1 MNWEV
6 WTMTSKTSF
15 YNPGL
20 LRRSLLKGAPLW
32 GLWLLL
38 WILAMPVYMLTRQD
52 LAPFELTQYLYS
64 FLTVIGTFGVF
75 FYGLAVAWLQ
85 FAWLYRTRSAYH
97 YASLP
102 IRRETQFVSRYL
114 SGLLFHLVPALAVTL
129 LTMAAGVVKG
139 ENVVVPALIFLA
151 CSTLM
156 FLFYYGLAVF
166 CAHLTGH
173 VAAMPV
179 LYLIANFFAPVLEY
193 VLLLV
198 ADALI
203 FGLSANQHLWP
214 LWLSPL
220 YYCLN
225 RNIFSVEWLY
235 EGAGKTVGYVFTG
248 WKPVL
253 LFGAAGLVLAILAF
267 LLFRRRRMESAGDVI
282 AVSWLKPVFRYG
294 VTLCCGL
301 TLGMIIA
308 TLILNSSQIHF
319 GTLLPCILFASVV
332 GFLAAEMLLE
342 KTIRVF
348 QKKNFLRLGGA
359 LVAMTLVLLACR
371 YDVFGFTRYVPEAD
385 GVVSVSLDGRQPVA
399 NSTIIEKTIALH
411 QEIVNHRHELENASD
426 SGLHYRIT
434 YYLRDGG
441 RVERY
446 YRLPVGDH
454 SDPDPSSLGYRMEV
468 LKNDPTVLLENYFF
482 TSDQIR
488 LDSISVEY
496 VSGEFGTYDQI
507 NMTPAQGENLLG
519 AMRKDVSLGTLG
531 KTGLLAEDG
540 VAGNVSV
547 YLQYTYQDGTWDR
560 GETLYVTP
568 EATHTLEALRELG
581 LPEEALQ

>member
-6 WTMTSKTSF
+6 WTMTSKTSCF
-15 YNPGL
+15 NSGL
-20 LRRSLLKGAPLW
+20 MRRSLLKGAPLW
-32 GLWLLL
+32 GLWLLFWL
-38 WILAMPVYMLTRQD
+38 LLLPVHLLTRQD
-52 LAPFELTQYLYS
+52 LVPFELTRYL
-64 FLTVIGTFGVF
+64 FDCLVVAGTFGVF

-102 IRRETQFVSRYL
+102 IRRETQFVSRFL
-114 SGLLFHLVPALAVTL
+114 AGLLFHLVPALAVTL
-129 LTMAAGVVKG
+129 LTMAAGAAKG

-179 LYLIANFFAPVLEY
+179 LYLIANFLAPVLEY

-225 RNIFSVEWLY
+225 RNVFSMEWLNR
-235 EGAGKTVGYVFTG
+235 GGVTIGYVFTG

-319 GTLLPCILFASVV
+319 GTLLVCILFASVV

-371 YDVFGFTRYVPEAD
+371 YDVFGFTRYVPKAD

-468 LKNDPTVLLENYFF
+468 LENDPTVLLENYFF

-496 VSGEFGTYDQI
+496 VSGEFGTYEQI

-519 AMRKDVSLGTLG
+519 AMRKDVSLGYLG

-568 EATHTLEALRELG
+568 EATHTLEVLKELG

>member
-1 MNWEV
+1 
-6 WTMTSKTSF
+6 MTSKTSCF
-15 YNPGL
+15 NSGL
-20 LRRSLLKGAPLW
+20 MRRSLLKGAPLW
-32 GLWLLL
+32 GLWLLFWL
-38 WILAMPVYMLTRQD
+38 LLLPVYLLTRQD
-52 LAPFELTQYLYS
+52 LVPFELTRYL
-64 FLTVIGTFGVF
+64 FNCLVVAGTFGVF
-75 FYGLAVAWLQ
+75 FYGLAVAWFQ
-85 FAWLYRTRSAYH
+85 FAWLYRTRTAYH

-102 IRRETQFVSRYL
+102 IRRETQFVSRFL
-114 SGLLFHLVPALAVTL
+114 AGLLFHLVPALAVTL
-129 LTMAAGVVKG
+129 LTMAAGAAKG

-179 LYLIANFFAPVLEY
+179 LYLIANFLAPVLEY

-225 RNIFSVEWLY
+225 RNIFSMEWLNR
-235 EGAGKTVGYVFTG
+235 GGVTVGYVFTG

-319 GTLLPCILFASVV
+319 GTLLVCILFAAIV

-371 YDVFGFTRYVPEAD
+371 YDVFGFTRYVPQAD
-385 GVVSVSLDGRQPVA
+385 EVVSVSLDGRQPIA

-411 QEIVNHRHELENASD
+411 QEIVANRHEVEENRGSFRA
-426 SGLHYRIT
+426 YRIT
-434 YYLRDGG
+434 YYLKDGG

-468 LKNDPTVLLENYFF
+468 LENDPTVLLENYFF

-488 LDSISVEY
+488 LDSVSVEY
-496 VSGEFGTYDQI
+496 YSREFNTYDQI
-507 NMTPAQGENLLG
+507 SLTAAQEETLVA

-531 KTGLLAEDG
+531 KTGFLAEDW

-547 YLQYTYQDGTWDR
+547 YLQYVCQDGTWDR

>member
-1 MNWEV
+1 
-6 WTMTSKTSF
+6 MTSKTSCF
-15 YNPGL
+15 NSGL
-20 LRRSLLKGAPLW
+20 MRRSLLKGAPLW
-32 GLWLLL
+32 GLWLLFWL
-38 WILAMPVYMLTRQD
+38 LLLPVHLLTRQD
-52 LAPFELTQYLYS
+52 LVPFELTRCL
-64 FLTVIGTFGVF
+64 FDCLVVAGTFGVF

-102 IRRETQFVSRYL
+102 IRRETQFVSRFL
-114 SGLLFHLVPALAVTL
+114 AGLLFHLVPALAVTL
-129 LTMAAGVVKG
+129 LTMAAGAAKG

-179 LYLIANFFAPVLEY
+179 LYLIANFLAPVLEY

-225 RNIFSVEWLY
+225 RNVFSMEWLNR
-235 EGAGKTVGYVFTG
+235 GGVTIGYVFTG

-253 LFGAAGLVLAILAF
+253 LFGAAGLALAILAF

-348 QKKNFLRLGGA
+348 QKKNLLRLGGA

-371 YDVFGFTRYVPEAD
+371 YDVFGFTRYVPKAD
-385 GVVSVSLDGRQPVA
+385 EVVSVSLDGGKAVA
-399 NSTIIEKTIALH
+399 NSTVIEKTIALH
-411 QEIVNHRHELENASD
+411 QEIVANRHEVEENRGSFRA
-426 SGLHYRIT
+426 YRIT
-434 YYLRDGG
+434 YYLKDGG

-446 YRLPVGDH
+446 CRLPVGDY

-468 LKNDPTVLLENYFF
+468 LENDPTVLLENYFF

-488 LDSISVEY
+488 LDSVSVEY
-496 VSGEFGTYDQI
+496 YSREFNTYDQI
-507 NMTPAQGENLLG
+507 SLTAAQEETLVA

-531 KTGLLAEDG
+531 KTGFLAEDG

-560 GETLYVTP
+560 GETLYITP
-568 EATHTLEALRELG
+568 EATHTLEVLKELG

>member
-6 WTMTSKTSF
+6 WTMTSKTSCF
-15 YNPGL
+15 NSGL
-20 LRRSLLKGAPLW
+20 MRRSLLKGAPLW
-32 GLWLLL
+32 GLWLLFWL
-38 WILAMPVYMLTRQD
+38 LLLPVHLLTRQD
-52 LAPFELTQYLYS
+52 LVPFELTRYL
-64 FLTVIGTFGVF
+64 FDCLVVAGTFGVF

-114 SGLLFHLVPALAVTL
+114 AGLLFHVGPALVVTL
-129 LTMAAGVVKG
+129 LTMAAGAAKG
-139 ENVVVPALIFLA
+139 ENVVIPALVFLA
-151 CSTLM
+151 VSTL
-156 FLFYYGLAVF
+156 LYVFYYGLAVF

-179 LYLIANFFAPVLEY
+179 LYLIANFLAPVLEY

-225 RNIFSVEWLY
+225 RNVFSMEWLNR
-235 EGAGKTVGYVFTG
+235 GGVTIGYVFTG

-319 GTLLPCILFASVV
+319 GTLLVCILFAAIV

>member
-38 WILAMPVYMLTRQD
+38 WLLAMPVYMLTRQD
-52 LAPFELTQYLYS
+52 LAPYELTQYLYS
-64 FLTVIGTFGVF
+64 FLAVIGTFGVF

-114 SGLLFHLVPALAVTL
+114 AGLLFHLVPALAVTL
-129 LTMAAGVVKG
+129 LTMAAGAAKG

-179 LYLIANFFAPVLEY
+179 LYLIANFLAPVLEG

-225 RNIFSVEWLY
+225 RNVFSMEWLNR
-235 EGAGKTVGYVFTG
+235 GGVTIGYVFTG

-319 GTLLPCILFASVV
+319 GTLLVCILFAAIV

-371 YDVFGFTRYVPEAD
+371 YDVFGFTRYVPQAD
-385 GVVSVSLDGRQPVA
+385 EVVSVSLDGGKAVA
-399 NSTIIEKTIALH
+399 NSTVIEKTIALH
-411 QEIVNHRHELENASD
+411 QEIVANRHEVEENRGSFRA
-426 SGLHYRIT
+426 YRIT
-434 YYLRDGG
+434 YYLKDGG

-446 YRLPVGDH
+446 YRLPVGDY

-468 LKNDPTVLLENYFF
+468 LENDPTVLLENYFF

-488 LDSISVEY
+488 LDSVSVEY
-496 VSGEFGTYDQI
+496 YSREFNTYDQI
-507 NMTPAQGENLLG
+507 SLTAAQEETLVA

-531 KTGLLAEDG
+531 KTGFLAEDG

>member
-1 MNWEV
+1 
-6 WTMTSKTSF
+6 MTSKTSF
-15 YNPGL
+15 FNAGL

-32 GLWLLL
+32 GLWLLFWL
-38 WILAMPVYMLTRQD
+38 LLLPVYLLNRQD
-52 LAPFELTQYLYS
+52 LVPFELTRYL
-64 FLTVIGTFGVF
+64 FDCLVVAGTFGVF
-75 FYGLAVAWLQ
+75 FYGLAVAWFQ

-102 IRRETQFVSRYL
+102 IRRETQFVSRFL
-114 SGLLFHLVPALAVTL
+114 AGLLFHLGPALVVTL
-129 LTMAAGVVKG
+129 LTMAAGAAKG

-179 LYLIANFFAPVLEY
+179 LYLIANFLAPVLEY

-225 RNIFSVEWLY
+225 RNVFSMEWLNR
-235 EGAGKTVGYVFTG
+235 GGVTIGYVFTG

-319 GTLLPCILFASVV
+319 GTLLVCILFASVV

-348 QKKNFLRLGGA
+348 CKKNFLRLGGA
-359 LVAMTLVLLACR
+359 LVAMTLLLLACR
-371 YDVFGFTRYVPEAD
+371 YDVFGFTRYVPKAD
-385 GVVSVSLDGRQPVA
+385 GVVSVSLDGGKAVA

-411 QEIVNHRHELENASD
+411 QEIVANRHEVEENRGSFRA
-426 SGLHYRIT
+426 YRIT
-434 YYLRDGG
+434 YYLKDGG

-446 YRLPVGDH
+446 YRLPVGDY
-454 SDPDPSSLGYRMEV
+454 SDPDPSSLGYRVEV
-468 LKNDPTVLLENYFF
+468 LENDPTVLLENYFF

-488 LDSISVEY
+488 LDSVSVEY
-496 VSGEFGTYDQI
+496 YSREFNTYDQI
-507 NMTPAQGENLLG
+507 SLTAAQEETLVA

-531 KTGLLAEDG
+531 KTGFLAEDW

-547 YLQYTYQDGTWDR
+547 YLQYVYQDGTWDR

>member
-1 MNWEV
+1 
-6 WTMTSKTSF
+6 MTSKTSCF
-15 YNPGL
+15 NSGL
-20 LRRSLLKGAPLW
+20 MRRSLLKGAPLW
-32 GLWLLL
+32 GLWLLFWL
-38 WILAMPVYMLTRQD
+38 LLLPVYLLTRQD
-52 LAPFELTQYLYS
+52 LVPFELTRYL
-64 FLTVIGTFGVF
+64 FDCLVVAGTFGVF

-139 ENVVVPALIFLA
+139 ENVVLPALIFLA

-156 FLFYYGLAVF
+156 FLFYYSLAVF

>member
-1 MNWEV
+1 
-6 WTMTSKTSF
+6 MTSKTSCF
-15 YNPGL
+15 NSGL
-20 LRRSLLKGAPLW
+20 MRRSLLKGAPLW
-32 GLWLLL
+32 GLWLLG
-38 WILAMPVYMLTRQD
+38 WILILPVYMLTRQN
-52 LAPFELTQYLYS
+52 LAAFELTRHIYDG
-64 FLTVIGTFGVF
+64 LTLADTFGVF

-139 ENVVVPALIFLA
+139 ENVVLPALIFLA

-179 LYLIANFFAPVLEY
+179 LYLIANFLAPVLEY

-319 GTLLPCILFASVV
+319 GTLLVCILFASVV

-371 YDVFGFTRYVPEAD
+371 YDIFGFTRYVPQAD

-468 LKNDPTVLLENYFF
+468 LENDPTVLLENYFF

-488 LDSISVEY
+488 LDSVSVEY
-496 VSGEFGTYDQI
+496 YSGEFDTYDQI
-507 NMTPAQGENLLG
+507 SLTAAQEETLVA

-547 YLQYTYQDGTWDR
+547 YLQYVCQDGTWDR

-568 EATHTLEALRELG
+568 EATHTLEALRALG

>member
-1 MNWEV
+1 
-6 WTMTSKTSF
+6 MTSKTSCF
-15 YNPGL
+15 NSSL

-32 GLWLLL
+32 GLWLLFWL
-38 WILAMPVYMLTRQD
+38 LLLPVYLLTRQD
-52 LAPFELTQYLYS
+52 LVPFELTRYL
-64 FLTVIGTFGVF
+64 FDCLVVAGTFGVF

-114 SGLLFHLVPALAVTL
+114 AGLLFHLLPALAVTL

-139 ENVVVPALIFLA
+139 ENVVLPALIFLA

-179 LYLIANFFAPVLEY
+179 LYLIANFLAPVLEY

-198 ADALI
+198 ANALL
-203 FGLSANQHLWP
+203 FGLSVSQHLWP

-225 RNIFSVEWLY
+225 RNIFSVEWLNRGG
-235 EGAGKTVGYVFTG
+235 ETIGYVFTG

-253 LFGAAGLVLAILAF
+253 LFGAAGLVLAVLAF

-348 QKKNFLRLGGA
+348 QKKNFLRLGCA
-359 LVAMTLVLLACR
+359 LVAMTLLLLACR
-371 YDVFGFTRYVPEAD
+371 YDVFGFTRYVPQAD
-385 GVVSVSLDGRQPVA
+385 EVVSVSLDGGKAVA

-411 QEIVNHRHELENASD
+411 QEIVANRHEVEENRGSFRA
-426 SGLHYRIT
+426 YRIT
-434 YYLRDGG
+434 YYLKDGG

-446 YRLPVGDH
+446 YRLPVGDY

-468 LKNDPTVLLENYFF
+468 LVNDPVVLLENYFF

-496 VSGEFGTYDQI
+496 ASGEFGTYEQI
-507 NMTPAQGENLLG
+507 NMTPAQGENLLE
-519 AMRKDVSLGTLG
+519 AMRKDVSLGYLG

>member
-1 MNWEV
+1 
-6 WTMTSKTSF
+6 MTSKTSCF
-15 YNPGL
+15 NSGL
-20 LRRSLLKGAPLW
+20 MRRSLLKGAPLW
-32 GLWLLL
+32 GLWLLFWL
-38 WILAMPVYMLTRQD
+38 LLLPVYLLTRQD
-52 LAPFELTQYLYS
+52 LGSFELTRYLYNC
-64 FLTVIGTFGVF
+64 LAVAGTFGAF

-114 SGLLFHLVPALAVTL
+114 AGLLFHLGPALAVTL
-129 LTMAAGVVKG
+129 LTMAAGAAKG
-139 ENVVVPALIFLA
+139 ENVVLPALIFLA

-179 LYLIANFFAPVLEY
+179 LYLIANFLAPVLEY

-225 RNIFSVEWLY
+225 RNVFSMEWLNR
-235 EGAGKTVGYVFTG
+235 GGVTIGYVFTG

-319 GTLLPCILFASVV
+319 GTLLVCILFATIV

-348 QKKNFLRLGGA
+348 CKKNFLRLGGA

-371 YDVFGFTRYVPEAD
+371 YDVFGFTRYVPQAD

-411 QEIVNHRHELENASD
+411 QEIVANRHEVEENRGSFRA
-426 SGLHYRIT
+426 YRIT
-434 YYLRDGG
+434 YYLKDGG

-446 YRLPVGDH
+446 YRLPVGDY

-468 LKNDPTVLLENYFF
+468 LENDPTVLLENYFF

-488 LDSISVEY
+488 LDSVSVEY
-496 VSGEFGTYDQI
+496 YSGEFDTYDQI
-507 NMTPAQGENLLG
+507 SLTAAQEETLVA

-531 KTGLLAEDG
+531 KTGFLAEDG

-568 EATHTLEALRELG
+568 EAVHTLEALRELG

>member
-1 MNWEV
+1 
-6 WTMTSKTSF
+6 MTSKTSCF
-15 YNPGL
+15 NSGL
-20 LRRSLLKGAPLW
+20 MRRSLLKGAPLW
-32 GLWLLL
+32 GLWLLFWL
-38 WILAMPVYMLTRQD
+38 LLLPVHLLTRQD
-52 LAPFELTQYLYS
+52 LVPFELTRYL
-64 FLTVIGTFGVF
+64 FDCLVVAGTFGVF

-102 IRRETQFVSRYL
+102 IRRETQFVSRFL
-114 SGLLFHLVPALAVTL
+114 AGLLFHLVPALAVTL
-129 LTMAAGVVKG
+129 LTMAAGAAKG

-179 LYLIANFFAPVLEY
+179 LYLIANFLAPVLEY

-225 RNIFSVEWLY
+225 RNVFSMEWLNR
-235 EGAGKTVGYVFTG
+235 GGVTIGYVFTG

-319 GTLLPCILFASVV
+319 GTLLVCILFAAIV

-371 YDVFGFTRYVPEAD
+371 YDVFGFTRYVPKAD
-385 GVVSVSLDGRQPVA
+385 GVVSVSLDGGKAVA

-411 QEIVNHRHELENASD
+411 QEIVANRHEVEENRGSFRA
-426 SGLHYRIT
+426 YRIT
-434 YYLRDGG
+434 YYLKDGG

-446 YRLPVGDH
+446 YRLPVGDY

-468 LKNDPTVLLENYFF
+468 LENDPTVLLENYFF

-488 LDSISVEY
+488 LDSVSVEY
-496 VSGEFGTYDQI
+496 YSREFNTYDQI
-507 NMTPAQGENLLG
+507 SLTAAQEETLVA

-531 KTGLLAEDG
+531 KTGFLAEDG

-568 EATHTLEALRELG
+568 EAVHTLEVLKELG

>member
-1 MNWEV
+1 
-6 WTMTSKTSF
+6 MTSKTSF

-32 GLWLLL
+32 GLWLLFWL
-38 WILAMPVYMLTRQD
+38 LLLPVYLLTRQD
-52 LAPFELTQYLYS
+52 LVPFELTRYL
-64 FLTVIGTFGVF
+64 FDCLVVAGTFGVF

-129 LTMAAGVVKG
+129 LTMAAGAAKG
-139 ENVVVPALIFLA
+139 ENVVLPALIFLA

-179 LYLIANFFAPVLEY
+179 LYLIANFLAPVLEY

-225 RNIFSVEWLY
+225 RNVFSMEWLNR
-235 EGAGKTVGYVFTG
+235 GGVTIGYVFTG

-253 LFGAAGLVLAILAF
+253 LFGAAGLALAILAF

-348 QKKNFLRLGGA
+348 QKKNLLRLGGA

-371 YDVFGFTRYVPEAD
+371 YDVFGFTRYVPKAD
-385 GVVSVSLDGRQPVA
+385 EVVSVSLDGGKAVA
-399 NSTIIEKTIALH
+399 NSTVIEKTIALH
-411 QEIVNHRHELENASD
+411 QEIVANRHEVEENRGSFRA
-426 SGLHYRIT
+426 YRIT
-434 YYLRDGG
+434 YYLKDGG

-446 YRLPVGDH
+446 YRLPVGDY

-468 LKNDPTVLLENYFF
+468 LENDPTVLLENYFF

-488 LDSISVEY
+488 LDSVSVEY
-496 VSGEFGTYDQI
+496 YSREFNTYDQI
-507 NMTPAQGENLLG
+507 SLTAAQEETLVA

-531 KTGLLAEDG
+531 KNGFLAEDG

-547 YLQYTYQDGTWDR
+547 YLQYVYQDGTWDR

>member
-1 MNWEV
+1 
-6 WTMTSKTSF
+6 MTSKTSCF
-15 YNPGL
+15 NSGL

-32 GLWLLL
+32 GLWLLFWL
-38 WILAMPVYMLTRQD
+38 LLLPVYLLTRQD
-52 LAPFELTQYLYS
+52 LVPFELTRYL
-64 FLTVIGTFGVF
+64 FDCLVVAGTFGVF
-75 FYGLAVAWLQ
+75 FYGLAVAWFQ

-102 IRRETQFVSRYL
+102 IRRETQFVSRFL
-114 SGLLFHLVPALAVTL
+114 AGLLFHLVPALAVTL
-129 LTMAAGVVKG
+129 LTMAAGAAKG

-179 LYLIANFFAPVLEY
+179 LYLIANFLAPVLEY

-225 RNIFSVEWLY
+225 RNVFSMEWLNR
-235 EGAGKTVGYVFTG
+235 GGVTIGYVFTG

-319 GTLLPCILFASVV
+319 GTLLVCILFASVV

-385 GVVSVSLDGRQPVA
+385 EVVSVSLDGGKPVA
-399 NSTIIEKTIALH
+399 NSTVIEKTIALH
-411 QEIVNHRHELENASD
+411 QEIVANRHEVEENRGSFRA
-426 SGLHYRIT
+426 YRIT
-434 YYLRDGG
+434 YYLKDGG

-446 YRLPVGDH
+446 YRLPVGDY
-454 SDPDPSSLGYRMEV
+454 SDLDPSSLGYRMEV
-468 LKNDPTVLLENYFF
+468 LENDPTVLLENYFF

-488 LDSISVEY
+488 LDSVSVEY
-496 VSGEFGTYDQI
+496 YSGEFDTYDQI
-507 NMTPAQGENLLG
+507 SLTAAQEETLVA

-547 YLQYTYQDGTWDR
+547 YLQYVCQDGTWDR

>member
-6 WTMTSKTSF
+6 WTMTSKTSCF
-15 YNPGL
+15 NSGL
-20 LRRSLLKGAPLW
+20 MRRSLLKGAPLW
-32 GLWLLL
+32 GLWLLFWL
-38 WILAMPVYMLTRQD
+38 LLLPVYLLTRQD
-52 LAPFELTQYLYS
+52 LVPFELTRYL
-64 FLTVIGTFGVF
+64 FDCLVVAGTFGVF
-75 FYGLAVAWLQ
+75 FYGLAVAWFQ

-129 LTMAAGVVKG
+129 LTMAAGAAKG
-139 ENVVVPALIFLA
+139 ENVVLPALIFLT

-179 LYLIANFFAPVLEY
+179 FYLIANFLAPVLEY

-225 RNIFSVEWLY
+225 RNVFSMEWLNR
-235 EGAGKTVGYVFTG
+235 GGVTIGYVFTG

-385 GVVSVSLDGRQPVA
+385 EVVSVSLDGRQPVA

-468 LKNDPTVLLENYFF
+468 LENDPTVLLENYFF

-496 VSGEFGTYDQI
+496 VSGEFGTYEQI
-507 NMTPAQGENLLG
+507 NMTPAQGEELLE

-560 GETLYVTP
+560 GETLYITP
-568 EATHTLEALRELG
+568 EAVHTLEVLRELG

>member
-1 MNWEV
+1 
-6 WTMTSKTSF
+6 MTSKTSCF
-15 YNPGL
+15 NSGL
-20 LRRSLLKGAPLW
+20 MRRSLLKGAPLW
-32 GLWLLL
+32 GLWLLFWL
-38 WILAMPVYMLTRQD
+38 LLLPVHLLTRQD
-52 LAPFELTQYLYS
+52 LVPFELTRYL
-64 FLTVIGTFGVF
+64 FDCLVVAGTFGVF

-102 IRRETQFVSRYL
+102 IRRETQFVSRFL
-114 SGLLFHLVPALAVTL
+114 AGLLFHLVPALAVTL
-129 LTMAAGVVKG
+129 LTMAAGAAKG

-179 LYLIANFFAPVLEY
+179 LYLIANFLAPVLEY

-225 RNIFSVEWLY
+225 RNVFSMEWLNR
-235 EGAGKTVGYVFTG
+235 GGVTIGYVFTG

-319 GTLLPCILFASVV
+319 GTLLVCILFAAIM

-371 YDVFGFTRYVPEAD
+371 YDVFGFTRYVPKAD
-385 GVVSVSLDGRQPVA
+385 EVVSVSLDGGKAVA
-399 NSTIIEKTIALH
+399 NSTVIEKTIALH
-411 QEIVNHRHELENASD
+411 QEIVANRHEVEENRGSFRA
-426 SGLHYRIT
+426 YRIT
-434 YYLRDGG
+434 YYLKDGG

-446 YRLPVGDH
+446 YRLPVGDY
-454 SDPDPSSLGYRMEV
+454 SDPDPSSLGYRVEV
-468 LKNDPTVLLENYFF
+468 LENDPTVLLENYFF

-488 LDSISVEY
+488 LDSVSVEY
-496 VSGEFGTYDQI
+496 YSREFNTYDQI
-507 NMTPAQGENLLG
+507 SLTAAQEETLVA

-531 KTGLLAEDG
+531 KTGFLAEDW

-547 YLQYTYQDGTWDR
+547 YLQYVCQDGTWDR

-568 EATHTLEALRELG
+568 EATHTLEVLKELG

>member
-6 WTMTSKTSF
+6 WTMTSKTSCF
-15 YNPGL
+15 NSGL
-20 LRRSLLKGAPLW
+20 MRRSLLKGAPLW
-32 GLWLLL
+32 GLWLLFWL
-38 WILAMPVYMLTRQD
+38 LLLPVHLLTRQD
-52 LAPFELTQYLYS
+52 LVPFELTRYL
-64 FLTVIGTFGVF
+64 FDCLVVAGTFGVF

-129 LTMAAGVVKG
+129 LTMAAGAAKG

-156 FLFYYGLAVF
+156 FLFYYSLAVF

-179 LYLIANFFAPVLEY
+179 LYLIANFLAPVLEY

-225 RNIFSVEWLY
+225 RNVFSMEWLNR
-235 EGAGKTVGYVFTG
+235 GGVTIGYVFTG

-319 GTLLPCILFASVV
+319 GTLLVCILFASVV

-371 YDVFGFTRYVPEAD
+371 YDVFGFTRYVPQAD

-399 NSTIIEKTIALH
+399 NSTVIEKTIALH

>member
-1 MNWEV
+1 
-6 WTMTSKTSF
+6 MTSKTSCF
-15 YNPGL
+15 NSGL
-20 LRRSLLKGAPLW
+20 MRRSLLKGAPLW
-32 GLWLLL
+32 GLWLLFWL
-38 WILAMPVYMLTRQD
+38 LLLPVHLLTRQD
-52 LAPFELTQYLYS
+52 LVPFELTRYL
-64 FLTVIGTFGVF
+64 FDCLVVAGTFGVF

-102 IRRETQFVSRYL
+102 IRRETQFVSRFL
-114 SGLLFHLVPALAVTL
+114 AGLLFHLVPALAVTL
-129 LTMAAGVVKG
+129 LTMAAGAAKG

-179 LYLIANFFAPVLEY
+179 LYLIANFLAPVLEY

-225 RNIFSVEWLY
+225 RNVFSMEWLNR
-235 EGAGKTVGYVFTG
+235 GGVTIGYVFTG

-319 GTLLPCILFASVV
+319 GTLLVCILFASVV

-348 QKKNFLRLGGA
+348 CKKNFLRLGGA
-359 LVAMTLVLLACR
+359 LVAMTLLLLACR
-371 YDVFGFTRYVPEAD
+371 YDVFGFTRYVPKAD
-385 GVVSVSLDGRQPVA
+385 EVVSVSLDGRQPIA

-411 QEIVNHRHELENASD
+411 QEIVANRHEVEENRGSFRA
-426 SGLHYRIT
+426 YRIT
-434 YYLRDGG
+434 YYLKDGG

-446 YRLPVGDH
+446 CRLPVGDY

-468 LKNDPTVLLENYFF
+468 LENDPTVLLENYFF

-488 LDSISVEY
+488 LDSVSVEY
-496 VSGEFGTYDQI
+496 YSREFNTYDQI
-507 NMTPAQGENLLG
+507 SLTAAQEETLVA

-531 KTGLLAEDG
+531 KTGFLAEDG

-560 GETLYVTP
+560 GETLYITP
-568 EATHTLEALRELG
+568 EATHTLEVLKELG

>member
-1 MNWEV
+1 
-6 WTMTSKTSF
+6 MTSKTSCF
-15 YNPGL
+15 NPGL
-20 LRRSLLKGAPLW
+20 MRRSLLKGAPLW
-32 GLWLLL
+32 GLWLLFWL
-38 WILAMPVYMLTRQD
+38 LLLPVYLLTRQD
-52 LAPFELTQYLYS
+52 LVPFELTRYL
-64 FLTVIGTFGVF
+64 FDCLVVAGTFGVF
-75 FYGLAVAWLQ
+75 FYGLAVAWFQ

-114 SGLLFHLVPALAVTL
+114 AGLLFHLGPALVVTL
-129 LTMAAGVVKG
+129 LTMAAGAAKG

-179 LYLIANFFAPVLEY
+179 LYLIANFLAPVLEY

-198 ADALI
+198 ANVLL

-225 RNIFSVEWLY
+225 RNVFSMEWLNR
-235 EGAGKTVGYVFTG
+235 GGVTIGYVFTG

-319 GTLLPCILFASVV
+319 GTLLVCILFASVV

-348 QKKNFLRLGGA
+348 CKKNFLRLGGA
-359 LVAMTLVLLACR
+359 LVAMTLLLLACR
-371 YDVFGFTRYVPEAD
+371 YDVFGFTRYVPKAD
-385 GVVSVSLDGRQPVA
+385 EVVSVSLDGGKAVA
-399 NSTIIEKTIALH
+399 NSTVIEKTIALH
-411 QEIVNHRHELENASD
+411 QEIVANRHEVEENRGSFRA
-426 SGLHYRIT
+426 YRIT
-434 YYLRDGG
+434 YYLKDGG

-446 YRLPVGDH
+446 YRLPVGDY
-454 SDPDPSSLGYRMEV
+454 SDPDPSSLGYRVEV
-468 LKNDPTVLLENYFF
+468 LENDPTVLLENYFF

-488 LDSISVEY
+488 LDSVSVEY
-496 VSGEFGTYDQI
+496 YSREFNTYDQI
-507 NMTPAQGENLLG
+507 SLTAAQEETLVA

-531 KTGLLAEDG
+531 KTGFLAEDG

>member
-6 WTMTSKTSF
+6 WTMTSKTSCF
-15 YNPGL
+15 NSGL
-20 LRRSLLKGAPLW
+20 MRRSLLKGAPLW
-32 GLWLLL
+32 GLWLLFWL
-38 WILAMPVYMLTRQD
+38 LLLPVYLLTRQA
-52 LAPFELTQYLYS
+52 LAPFELTRYL
-64 FLTVIGTFGVF
+64 FDCLVVAGTFGVF
-75 FYGLAVAWLQ
+75 FYGLAVAWFQ

-102 IRRETQFVSRYL
+102 IRRETQFVSRFL
-114 SGLLFHLVPALAVTL
+114 AGLLFHLVPALAVTL
-129 LTMAAGVVKG
+129 LTMAAGAAKG

-179 LYLIANFFAPVLEY
+179 LYLIANFLAPVLEY

-225 RNIFSVEWLY
+225 RNVFSMEWLNR
-235 EGAGKTVGYVFTG
+235 GGVTIGYVFTG

>member
-1 MNWEV
+1 
-6 WTMTSKTSF
+6 MTSKTSCF
-15 YNPGL
+15 NSGL
-20 LRRSLLKGAPLW
+20 MRRSLLKGAPLW
-32 GLWLLL
+32 GLWLLFWL
-38 WILAMPVYMLTRQD
+38 LLLPVHLLTRQD
-52 LAPFELTQYLYS
+52 LVPFELTRYL
-64 FLTVIGTFGVF
+64 FDCLVVAGTFGVF

-102 IRRETQFVSRYL
+102 IRRETQFVSRFL
-114 SGLLFHLVPALAVTL
+114 AGLLFHLVPALAVTL
-129 LTMAAGVVKG
+129 LTMAAGAAKG

-179 LYLIANFFAPVLEY
+179 LYLIANFLAPVLEY

-225 RNIFSVEWLY
+225 RNVFSMEWLNR
-235 EGAGKTVGYVFTG
+235 GGVTIGYVFTG

-253 LFGAAGLVLAILAF
+253 LFGAAGLALAILAF

-348 QKKNFLRLGGA
+348 QKKNLLRLGGA

-371 YDVFGFTRYVPEAD
+371 YDVFGFTRYVPKAD
-385 GVVSVSLDGRQPVA
+385 EVVSVSLDGGKAVA
-399 NSTIIEKTIALH
+399 NSTVIEKTIALH
-411 QEIVNHRHELENASD
+411 QEIVANRHEVEENRGSFRA
-426 SGLHYRIT
+426 YRIT
-434 YYLRDGG
+434 YYLKDGG

-446 YRLPVGDH
+446 YRLPVGDY

-468 LKNDPTVLLENYFF
+468 LENDPTVLLENYFF

-488 LDSISVEY
+488 LDSVSVEY
-496 VSGEFGTYDQI
+496 YSREFNTYDQI
-507 NMTPAQGENLLG
+507 SLTAAQEETLVA

-531 KTGLLAEDG
+531 KTGFLAEDG

>member
-1 MNWEV
+1 
-6 WTMTSKTSF
+6 MTSKTSF

-38 WILAMPVYMLTRQD
+38 WLLAMPVYMLTRQD
-52 LAPFELTQYLYS
+52 LAPYELTQYLYS
-64 FLTVIGTFGVF
+64 FLAVIGTFGVF

-114 SGLLFHLVPALAVTL
+114 AGLLFHLVPALAVTL
-129 LTMAAGVVKG
+129 LTMAAGAAKG

-179 LYLIANFFAPVLEY
+179 LYLIANFLAPVLEG

-225 RNIFSVEWLY
+225 RNVFSMEWLNR
-235 EGAGKTVGYVFTG
+235 GGVTIGYVFTG

-319 GTLLPCILFASVV
+319 GTLLVCILFAAIV

-371 YDVFGFTRYVPEAD
+371 YDVFGFTRYVPQAD
-385 GVVSVSLDGRQPVA
+385 EVVSVSLDGGKAVA
-399 NSTIIEKTIALH
+399 NSTVIEKTIALH
-411 QEIVNHRHELENASD
+411 QEIVANRHEVEENRGSFRA
-426 SGLHYRIT
+426 YRIT
-434 YYLRDGG
+434 YYLKDGG

-446 YRLPVGDH
+446 YRLPVGDY

-468 LKNDPTVLLENYFF
+468 LENDPTVLLENYFF

-488 LDSISVEY
+488 LDSVSVEY
-496 VSGEFGTYDQI
+496 YSREFNTYDQI
-507 NMTPAQGENLLG
+507 SLTAAQEETLVA

-531 KTGLLAEDG
+531 KTGFLAEDG

>member
-1 MNWEV
+1 
-6 WTMTSKTSF
+6 MTSKTSCF
-15 YNPGL
+15 NSGL

-32 GLWLLL
+32 GLWLLFWL
-38 WILAMPVYMLTRQD
+38 LAMPVYMLTRQA

-64 FLTVIGTFGVF
+64 FLAVIGTFGVF
-75 FYGLAVAWLQ
+75 FYGLAVAWFQ

-102 IRRETQFVSRYL
+102 IRRETQFVSRFL
-114 SGLLFHLVPALAVTL
+114 AGLLFHLGPALVVTL
-129 LTMAAGVVKG
+129 LTMAAGAAKG
-139 ENVVVPALIFLA
+139 ENVVLPALIFLA

-179 LYLIANFFAPVLEY
+179 LYLIANFLAPVLEE

-198 ADALI
+198 ANALL
-203 FGLSANQHLWP
+203 FGLSASQHLWP

-319 GTLLPCILFASVV
+319 GTLLVCILFASVV

-385 GVVSVSLDGRQPVA
+385 EVVSVSLDGGKAVA
-399 NSTIIEKTIALH
+399 NSTVIEKTIALH
-411 QEIVNHRHELENASD
+411 QEIVANRHEVEENRGSFRA
-426 SGLHYRIT
+426 YRIT
-434 YYLRDGG
+434 YYLKDGG

-446 YRLPVGDH
+446 YRLPVGDY

-468 LKNDPTVLLENYFF
+468 LENDPTVLLENYFF

-488 LDSISVEY
+488 LDSVSVEY
-496 VSGEFGTYDQI
+496 YSREFNTYDQI
-507 NMTPAQGENLLG
+507 SLTAAQEETLVA

-531 KTGLLAEDG
+531 KIGFLAEDW
-540 VAGNVSV
+540 VAGNVCIHLRHAS
-547 YLQYTYQDGTWDR
+547 QDGTWDQV
-560 GETLYVTP
+560 ETLYVTP

>member
-1 MNWEV
+1 
-6 WTMTSKTSF
+6 MTSKTSCF
-15 YNPGL
+15 NSGL
-20 LRRSLLKGAPLW
+20 MRRSLLKGAPLW
-32 GLWLLL
+32 GLWLLFWL
-38 WILAMPVYMLTRQD
+38 LLLPVHLLTRQD
-52 LAPFELTQYLYS
+52 LVPFELTRYL
-64 FLTVIGTFGVF
+64 FDCLVVAGTFGVF

-102 IRRETQFVSRYL
+102 IRRETQFVSRFL
-114 SGLLFHLVPALAVTL
+114 AGLLFHLVPALAVTL

-139 ENVVVPALIFLA
+139 ENVVLPALIFLA

-179 LYLIANFFAPVLEY
+179 LYLIANFLAPVLEY

-225 RNIFSVEWLY
+225 RNAFSMEWLNR
-235 EGAGKTVGYVFTG
+235 GGVTIGYVFTG

-319 GTLLPCILFASVV
+319 GTLLVCILFAAIV

-385 GVVSVSLDGRQPVA
+385 EVVSVSLDGGKAVA

-411 QEIVNHRHELENASD
+411 QEIVANRHEVEENRGSFRA
-426 SGLHYRIT
+426 YRIT
-434 YYLRDGG
+434 YYLKDGG

-446 YRLPVGDH
+446 CRLPVGDY

-468 LKNDPTVLLENYFF
+468 LENDPTVLLENYFF

-488 LDSISVEY
+488 LDSVSVEY
-496 VSGEFGTYDQI
+496 YSREFNTYDQI
-507 NMTPAQGENLLG
+507 SLTAAQEETLVA

-531 KTGLLAEDG
+531 KTGFLAEDG

-560 GETLYVTP
+560 GETLYITP
-568 EATHTLEALRELG
+568 EATHTLEVLKELG

>member
-1 MNWEV
+1 
-6 WTMTSKTSF
+6 MTSKTSCF
-15 YNPGL
+15 NSGL
-20 LRRSLLKGAPLW
+20 MRRSLLKGAPLW
-32 GLWLLL
+32 GLWLLFWL
-38 WILAMPVYMLTRQD
+38 LLLPVYLLTRQD
-52 LAPFELTQYLYS
+52 LVPFELTRYL
-64 FLTVIGTFGVF
+64 FDCLVVAGTFGVF

-102 IRRETQFVSRYL
+102 IRRETQFVSRFL
-114 SGLLFHLVPALAVTL
+114 AGLLFHLVPALAVTL

-139 ENVVVPALIFLA
+139 ENVVLPALIFLA

-156 FLFYYGLAVF
+156 FLFYYSLAVF

-547 YLQYTYQDGTWDR
+547 YLQYTYKDGTWDR

>member
-1 MNWEV
+1 
-6 WTMTSKTSF
+6 MTSKTSCF
-15 YNPGL
+15 NSGL

-32 GLWLLL
+32 GLWLLFWL
-38 WILAMPVYMLTRQD
+38 LLLPVYLLTRQD
-52 LAPFELTQYLYS
+52 LVPFELTRYL
-64 FLTVIGTFGVF
+64 FDCLVVAGTFGVF
-75 FYGLAVAWLQ
+75 FYGLAVAWFQ

-102 IRRETQFVSRYL
+102 IRRETQFVSRFL
-114 SGLLFHLVPALAVTL
+114 AGLLFHLGPALAVTL
-129 LTMAAGVVKG
+129 LTMAAGAAKG

-179 LYLIANFFAPVLEY
+179 LYLIANFLAPVLEY

-225 RNIFSVEWLY
+225 RNVFSMEWLNR
-235 EGAGKTVGYVFTG
+235 GGVTIGYVFTG

-319 GTLLPCILFASVV
+319 GTLLVCILFAAIV

-371 YDVFGFTRYVPEAD
+371 YDVFGFTRYVPQAD
-385 GVVSVSLDGRQPVA
+385 EVVSVSLDGGKAVA
-399 NSTIIEKTIALH
+399 NSTVIEKTIALH
-411 QEIVNHRHELENASD
+411 QEIVANRHEVEENRGSFRA
-426 SGLHYRIT
+426 YRIT
-434 YYLRDGG
+434 YYLKDGG

-446 YRLPVGDH
+446 YRLPVGDY

-468 LKNDPTVLLENYFF
+468 LENDPTVLLENYFF

-496 VSGEFGTYDQI
+496 VSGEFDTYDQI
-507 NMTPAQGENLLG
+507 SLTAAQEETLVA

-531 KTGLLAEDG
+531 KIGFLAEDG

-547 YLQYTYQDGTWDR
+547 YLQYVYQDGTWDR

>member
-1 MNWEV
+1 
-6 WTMTSKTSF
+6 MTSKTSCF
-15 YNPGL
+15 NSGL
-20 LRRSLLKGAPLW
+20 MRRSLLKGAPLW
-32 GLWLLL
+32 GLWLLFWL
-38 WILAMPVYMLTRQD
+38 LLLPVHLLTRQD
-52 LAPFELTQYLYS
+52 LVPFELTRYL
-64 FLTVIGTFGVF
+64 FDCLVVAGTFGVF

-102 IRRETQFVSRYL
+102 IRRETQFVSRFL
-114 SGLLFHLVPALAVTL
+114 AGLLFHLVPALAVTL
-129 LTMAAGVVKG
+129 LTMAAGAAKG

-179 LYLIANFFAPVLEY
+179 LYLIANFLAPVLEY

-225 RNIFSVEWLY
+225 RNVFSMEWLNR
-235 EGAGKTVGYVFTG
+235 GGVTIGYVFTG

-319 GTLLPCILFASVV
+319 GTLLVCILFAAIV

-371 YDVFGFTRYVPEAD
+371 YDVFGFTRYVPQAD
-385 GVVSVSLDGRQPVA
+385 EVVSVSLDGGKAVA
-399 NSTIIEKTIALH
+399 NSTVIEKTIALH
-411 QEIVNHRHELENASD
+411 QEIVANRHEVEENRGSFRA
-426 SGLHYRIT
+426 YRIT
-434 YYLRDGG
+434 YYLKDGG

-446 YRLPVGDH
+446 YRLPVGDY

-468 LKNDPTVLLENYFF
+468 LENDPTVLLENYFF

-488 LDSISVEY
+488 LDSVSVEY
-496 VSGEFGTYDQI
+496 YSREFNTYDQI
-507 NMTPAQGENLLG
+507 SLTAAQEETLVA

-531 KTGLLAEDG
+531 KTGFLAEDG

-560 GETLYVTP
+560 GETLNITP
-568 EATHTLEALRELG
+568 EAVHTLEVLEELG

>member
-1 MNWEV
+1 
-6 WTMTSKTSF
+6 MTSKTSCF
-15 YNPGL
+15 NSGL
-20 LRRSLLKGAPLW
+20 MRRSLLKGAPLW
-32 GLWLLL
+32 GLWLLFWL
-38 WILAMPVYMLTRQD
+38 LLLPVHLLTRQD
-52 LAPFELTQYLYS
+52 LVPFELTRCL
-64 FLTVIGTFGVF
+64 FDCLVVAGTFGVF

-102 IRRETQFVSRYL
+102 IRRETQFVSRFL
-114 SGLLFHLVPALAVTL
+114 AGLLFHLVPALAVTL
-129 LTMAAGVVKG
+129 LTMAAGAAKG

-179 LYLIANFFAPVLEY
+179 LYLIANFLAPVLEY

-225 RNIFSVEWLY
+225 RNVFSMEWLNR
-235 EGAGKTVGYVFTG
+235 GGVTIGYVFTG

-253 LFGAAGLVLAILAF
+253 LFGAAGLALAILAF

-348 QKKNFLRLGGA
+348 QKKNLLRLGGA

-371 YDVFGFTRYVPEAD
+371 YDVFGFTRYVPKAD
-385 GVVSVSLDGRQPVA
+385 EVVSVSLDGGKAVA
-399 NSTIIEKTIALH
+399 NSTVIEKTIALH
-411 QEIVNHRHELENASD
+411 QEIVANRHEVEENRGSFRA
-426 SGLHYRIT
+426 YRIT
-434 YYLRDGG
+434 YYLKDGG

-446 YRLPVGDH
+446 YRLPVGDY

-468 LKNDPTVLLENYFF
+468 LENDPTVLLENYFF

-488 LDSISVEY
+488 LDSVSVEY
-496 VSGEFGTYDQI
+496 YSGEFDTYDQI
-507 NMTPAQGENLLG
+507 SLTAAQEETLVA

-531 KTGLLAEDG
+531 KTGFLAEDG

-547 YLQYTYQDGTWDR
+547 YLQYVCQDGTWDR

>member
-1 MNWEV
+1 
-6 WTMTSKTSF
+6 MTSKTSCF
-15 YNPGL
+15 NSGL
-20 LRRSLLKGAPLW
+20 MRRSLLKGAPLW
-32 GLWLLL
+32 GLWLLFWL
-38 WILAMPVYMLTRQD
+38 LLLPVHLLTRQD
-52 LAPFELTQYLYS
+52 LVPFELTRYL
-64 FLTVIGTFGVF
+64 FDCLVVAGTFGVF

-102 IRRETQFVSRYL
+102 IRRETQFVSRFL
-114 SGLLFHLVPALAVTL
+114 AGLLFHLVPPLAVTL
-129 LTMAAGVVKG
+129 LTMAAGAAKG

-179 LYLIANFFAPVLEY
+179 LYLIANFLAPVLEY

-225 RNIFSVEWLY
+225 RNVFSMEWLNR
-235 EGAGKTVGYVFTG
+235 GGVTIGYVFTG

-319 GTLLPCILFASVV
+319 GTLLVCILFASVV

-348 QKKNFLRLGGA
+348 CKKNFLRLGGA
-359 LVAMTLVLLACR
+359 LVAMTLLLLACR
-371 YDVFGFTRYVPEAD
+371 YDVFGFTRYVPKAD
-385 GVVSVSLDGRQPVA
+385 EVVSVSLDGRQPIA

-411 QEIVNHRHELENASD
+411 QEIVANRHEVEENRGSFRA
-426 SGLHYRIT
+426 YRIT
-434 YYLRDGG
+434 YYLKAGG

-446 YRLPVGDH
+446 CRLPVGDY

-468 LKNDPTVLLENYFF
+468 LENDPTVLLENYFF

-488 LDSISVEY
+488 LDSVSVEY
-496 VSGEFGTYDQI
+496 YSREFNTYDQI
-507 NMTPAQGENLLG
+507 SLTAAQEETLVA

-531 KTGLLAEDG
+531 KTGFLAEDG

-581 LPEEALQ
+581 LPEEVLQ

>member
-1 MNWEV
+1 
-6 WTMTSKTSF
+6 MTSKTSCF
-15 YNPGL
+15 NSSL

-32 GLWLLL
+32 GLWLLFWL
-38 WILAMPVYMLTRQD
+38 LLLPVYLLTRQD
-52 LAPFELTQYLYS
+52 LVPFELTRYL
-64 FLTVIGTFGVF
+64 FDCLVVAGTFGVF

-139 ENVVVPALIFLA
+139 ENVALPALIFLA

-179 LYLIANFFAPVLEY
+179 LYLIANFLAPVLEY

-198 ADALI
+198 ANALI
-203 FGLSANQHLWP
+203 FGLSVSQHLWP

-225 RNIFSVEWLY
+225 RNIFSVEWLNRGG
-235 EGAGKTVGYVFTG
+235 ETIGYVFTG

-319 GTLLPCILFASVV
+319 GTLLVCILFASVV

-348 QKKNFLRLGGA
+348 QKKNFLRLGCA
-359 LVAMTLVLLACR
+359 LVAMTLLLLACR
-371 YDVFGFTRYVPEAD
+371 YDIFGFTRYVPEAD
-385 GVVSVSLDGRQPVA
+385 EVVSVSLDGGKAVA
-399 NSTIIEKTIALH
+399 NSTVIEKTIALH
-411 QEIVNHRHELENASD
+411 QEIVANRHEVEENRGSFRA
-426 SGLHYRIT
+426 YRIT
-434 YYLRDGG
+434 YYLKDGG

-446 YRLPVGDH
+446 YRLPVGDY

-468 LKNDPTVLLENYFF
+468 LENDPTVLLENYFF

-488 LDSISVEY
+488 LDSVSVEY
-496 VSGEFGTYDQI
+496 YSREFNTYDQI
-507 NMTPAQGENLLG
+507 SLTAAQEETLVA

-531 KTGLLAEDG
+531 KTGFLAEDW

-568 EATHTLEALRELG
+568 EATHTLEVLKELG

>member
-1 MNWEV
+1 
-6 WTMTSKTSF
+6 MTSKTSF

-32 GLWLLL
+32 GLWLLFWL
-38 WILAMPVYMLTRQD
+38 LLLPVYLLTRQD
-52 LAPFELTQYLYS
+52 LVPFELTRYL
-64 FLTVIGTFGVF
+64 FDCLVVAGTFGVF

-114 SGLLFHLVPALAVTL
+114 AGLLFHLVPALAVTL

-139 ENVVVPALIFLA
+139 ENVALPALIFLA

-179 LYLIANFFAPVLEY
+179 LYLIANFLAPVLEY

-198 ADALI
+198 ANALI
-203 FGLSANQHLWP
+203 FGLSVSQHLWP

-225 RNIFSVEWLY
+225 RNIFSVEWLNRGG
-235 EGAGKTVGYVFTG
+235 ETIGYVFTG

-319 GTLLPCILFASVV
+319 GTLLVCILFASVV

-348 QKKNFLRLGGA
+348 CKKNFLRLGGA

-371 YDVFGFTRYVPEAD
+371 YDIFGFTRYVPKAD
-385 GVVSVSLDGRQPVA
+385 EVVSVSLDGGKAVA
-399 NSTIIEKTIALH
+399 NSTVIEKTIALH
-411 QEIVNHRHELENASD
+411 QEIVANRHEVEENRGSFRA
-426 SGLHYRIT
+426 YRIT
-434 YYLRDGG
+434 YYLKDGG

-446 YRLPVGDH
+446 YRLPVGDY
-454 SDPDPSSLGYRMEV
+454 SDPDPSSLGYRVEV
-468 LKNDPTVLLENYFF
+468 LENDPTVLLENYFF

-488 LDSISVEY
+488 LDSVSVEY
-496 VSGEFGTYDQI
+496 YSREFNTYDQI
-507 NMTPAQGENLLG
+507 SLTAAQEETLVA

-531 KTGLLAEDG
+531 KTGFLAEDW

-547 YLQYTYQDGTWDR
+547 YLQYTYQDGTLDR

>member
-1 MNWEV
+1 
-6 WTMTSKTSF
+6 MTSKTSCF
-15 YNPGL
+15 NSGL
-20 LRRSLLKGAPLW
+20 MRRSLLKGAPLW
-32 GLWLLL
+32 GLWLLFWL
-38 WILAMPVYMLTRQD
+38 LLLPVHLLTRQD
-52 LAPFELTQYLYS
+52 LVPFELTRYL
-64 FLTVIGTFGVF
+64 FDCLVVAGTFGVF

-102 IRRETQFVSRYL
+102 IRRETQFVSRFL
-114 SGLLFHLVPALAVTL
+114 AGLLFHLVPALAVTL
-129 LTMAAGVVKG
+129 LTMAAGAAKG

-179 LYLIANFFAPVLEY
+179 LYLIANFLAPVLEY
-193 VLLLV
+193 VFLLV

-225 RNIFSVEWLY
+225 RNVFSMEWLNR
-235 EGAGKTVGYVFTG
+235 GGVTIGYVFTG

-319 GTLLPCILFASVV
+319 GTLLVCILFAAIV

-371 YDVFGFTRYVPEAD
+371 YDVFGFTRYVPQAD
-385 GVVSVSLDGRQPVA
+385 EVVSVSLDGGKAVA
-399 NSTIIEKTIALH
+399 NSTVIEKTIALH
-411 QEIVNHRHELENASD
+411 QEIVANRHEVEENRGSFRA
-426 SGLHYRIT
+426 YRIT
-434 YYLRDGG
+434 YYLKDGG

-446 YRLPVGDH
+446 YRLPVGDY

-468 LKNDPTVLLENYFF
+468 LENDPTVLLENYFF

-488 LDSISVEY
+488 LDSVSVEY
-496 VSGEFGTYDQI
+496 YSREFNTYDQI
-507 NMTPAQGENLLG
+507 SLTAAQEETLVA

-531 KTGLLAEDG
+531 KTGFLAEDG

-547 YLQYTYQDGTWDR
+547 YLQYVCQDGTWDR

>member
-139 ENVVVPALIFLA
+139 ENVVLPALIFLA

-156 FLFYYGLAVF
+156 FLFYYSLAVF

-319 GTLLPCILFASVV
+319 GTLLVCILFASVV

-560 GETLYVTP
+560 GETLYITP
-568 EATHTLEALRELG
+568 EAVHTLEVLKELG
-581 LPEEALQ
+581 LPEEVLQ

>member
-1 MNWEV
+1 
-6 WTMTSKTSF
+6 MTSKTSF
-15 YNPGL
+15 FNAGL

-32 GLWLLL
+32 GLWLLFWL
-38 WILAMPVYMLTRQD
+38 LLLPVHLLTRQD
-52 LAPFELTQYLYS
+52 LVPFELTRYL
-64 FLTVIGTFGVF
+64 FDCLVVAGTFGVF

-102 IRRETQFVSRYL
+102 IRRETQFVSRFL
-114 SGLLFHLVPALAVTL
+114 AGLLFHLGPALVVTL
-129 LTMAAGVVKG
+129 LTMAAGAAKG

-179 LYLIANFFAPVLEY
+179 LYLIANFLAPVLEY

-225 RNIFSVEWLY
+225 RNVFSMEWLNR
-235 EGAGKTVGYVFTG
+235 GGVTIGYVFTG

-319 GTLLPCILFASVV
+319 GTLLVCILFAAIV

-371 YDVFGFTRYVPEAD
+371 YDVFGFTRYVPQAD
-385 GVVSVSLDGRQPVA
+385 EVVSVSLDGGKAVA
-399 NSTIIEKTIALH
+399 NSTVIEKTIALH
-411 QEIVNHRHELENASD
+411 QEIVANRHEVEENRGSFRA
-426 SGLHYRIT
+426 YRIT
-434 YYLRDGG
+434 YYLKDGG

-446 YRLPVGDH
+446 YRLPVGDY
-454 SDPDPSSLGYRMEV
+454 SDPDPSSLGYRVEV
-468 LKNDPTVLLENYFF
+468 LENDPTVLLENYFF

-488 LDSISVEY
+488 LDSVSVEY
-496 VSGEFGTYDQI
+496 YSREFNTYDQI
-507 NMTPAQGENLLG
+507 SLTAAQEETLVA

-531 KTGLLAEDG
+531 KTGFLAEDG

>member
-6 WTMTSKTSF
+6 WTMTSKTSCF
-15 YNPGL
+15 NSGL
-20 LRRSLLKGAPLW
+20 MRRSLLKGAPLW
-32 GLWLLL
+32 GLWLLFWL
-38 WILAMPVYMLTRQD
+38 LLLPVHLLTRQD
-52 LAPFELTQYLYS
+52 LVPFELTRYL
-64 FLTVIGTFGVF
+64 FDCLVVAGTFGVF

-102 IRRETQFVSRYL
+102 IRRETQFVSRFL
-114 SGLLFHLVPALAVTL
+114 AGLLFHLVPALAVTL

-139 ENVVVPALIFLA
+139 ENVVLPALIFLA

-179 LYLIANFFAPVLEY
+179 LYLIANFLAPVLEY

-225 RNIFSVEWLY
+225 RNVFSMEWLNR
-235 EGAGKTVGYVFTG
+235 GGVTIGYVFTG

-319 GTLLPCILFASVV
+319 GTLLVCILFAAIV

-371 YDVFGFTRYVPEAD
+371 YDVFGFTRYVPKAD
-385 GVVSVSLDGRQPVA
+385 EVVSVSLDGRQPVA

-496 VSGEFGTYDQI
+496 VSGEFGTYEQI

-519 AMRKDVSLGTLG
+519 AMRKDVSLGYLG

-568 EATHTLEALRELG
+568 EATHTLEVLKELG

>member
-1 MNWEV
+1 
-6 WTMTSKTSF
+6 MTSKTSCF
-15 YNPGL
+15 NSGL

-32 GLWLLL
+32 GLWLLFWL
-38 WILAMPVYMLTRQD
+38 LLLPVHLLTRQD
-52 LAPFELTQYLYS
+52 LVPFELTRYL
-64 FLTVIGTFGVF
+64 FDCLVVAGTFGVF

-102 IRRETQFVSRYL
+102 IRRETQFVSRFL
-114 SGLLFHLVPALAVTL
+114 AGLLFHLVPALAVTL
-129 LTMAAGVVKG
+129 LTMAAGAAKG

-179 LYLIANFFAPVLEY
+179 LYLIANFLAPVLEY

-225 RNIFSVEWLY
+225 RNVFSMEWLNR
-235 EGAGKTVGYVFTG
+235 GGVTIGYVFTG

-319 GTLLPCILFASVV
+319 GTLLVCILFASVV

-371 YDVFGFTRYVPEAD
+371 YDVFGFTRYVPQAD
-385 GVVSVSLDGRQPVA
+385 AVVSVSLDGGHAVA
-399 NSTIIEKTIALH
+399 DSAIIENTIALH
-411 QEIVNHRHELENASD
+411 QEIVANRHEVENYQGSPF
-426 SGLHYRIT
+426 SYRIT
-434 YYLRDGG
+434 YYLKDGG

-446 YRLPVGDH
+446 YRLPIGDY

-468 LKNDPTVLLENYFF
+468 LVNDPVVLLENYFF

-496 VSGEFGTYDQI
+496 SSGEFGTYEQI
-507 NMTPAQGENLLG
+507 NMTPAQGENLLE
-519 AMRKDVSLGTLG
+519 AMRKDVSLGYLG

-568 EATHTLEALRELG
+568 EAVHTLEVLEELG